1 MSAVTVT
8 IPQGSDLTIEITDLG
23 DLTGATGYLSV
34 RNNAGTV
41 VFAKSTADADEGAI
55 ADPETAGDMEFYI
68 LPEDTTSLTV
78 GASQYHYDAWI
89 VTALGKRYQVREVSP
104 FVVLDRVVV
113 LP

>member
-1 MSAVTVT
+1 
-8 IPQGSDLTIEITDLG
+8 
-23 DLTGATGYLSV
+23 V

-68 LPEDTTSLTV
+68 LPEDTDSLDA
-78 GASQYHYDAWI
+78 GGYHYDAWI

-104 FVVLDRVVV
+104 FIVTDRVVV